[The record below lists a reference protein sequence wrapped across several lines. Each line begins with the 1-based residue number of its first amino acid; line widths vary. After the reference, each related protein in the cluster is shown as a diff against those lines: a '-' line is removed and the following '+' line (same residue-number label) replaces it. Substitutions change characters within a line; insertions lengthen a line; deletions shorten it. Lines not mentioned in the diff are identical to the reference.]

1 MTSWELGA
9 WELGQGAGSGTIG
22 CYISGITLVSS
33 DVTTD
38 ATDHPGLAAREN
50 EE

>member
-1 MTSWELGA
+1 MTSWELGQ
-9 WELGQGAGSGTIG
+9 EAGSGTIG
-22 CYISGITLVSS
+22 CYISVITLVSRGA
-33 DVTTD
+33 TTD